1 MIYLA
6 ADHGGFEL
14 KKHLLEFLKV
24 DGYEVS
30 DLGNSEFDPADDYP
44 DFAIKA
50 IRKVLENPTENKA
63 VLACR
68 SGTGEVILANR
79 FHGIHAT
86 NSSSVQHAK
95 MSREHND
102 TNVLALPA
110 DYVDQKTAEEIV
122 SVWLSTKFSGDERYV
137 RRLKKIEDF
146 SERKAQ

>member
-24 DGYEVS
+24 GGYEVS

-50 IRKVLENPTENKA
+50 IREVLKNPSEAKA
-63 VLACR
+63 ILACR
-68 SGTGEVILANR
+68 SGTGESILANR
-79 FHGIHAT
+79 FHGIRAT
-86 NSSSVQHAK
+86 NSSNVEHAK
-95 MSREHND
+95 MSREHSD

-110 DYVDQKTAEEIV
+110 DYIDSATAEEIV
-122 SVWLSTKFSGDERYV
+122 SVWLSTKFSGDERHV